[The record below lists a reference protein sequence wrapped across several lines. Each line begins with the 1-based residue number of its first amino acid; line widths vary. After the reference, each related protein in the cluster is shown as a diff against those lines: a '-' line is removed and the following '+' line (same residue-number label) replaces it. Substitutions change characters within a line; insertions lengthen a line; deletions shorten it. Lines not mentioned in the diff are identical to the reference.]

1 MHNDKY
7 MRKLDTLGQK
17 ENELSDLLADST
29 AHTEHGTEDH
39 LVALKKAAWAAGI
52 PNHLDIIHVG
62 ENHIHI
68 LSSSLETLHVIPNGI
83 LDLNHQFNL
92 RKAPNQRQI
101 ALCIKWLSCR
111 LPPTLQTFACI
122 GSGLH
127 ALQQSAI
134 ELEQD
139 RYCLREDFLL
149 FAQQLALQ
157 EFHTFAA
164 NSPSKPVWVQEVIA
178 LHCVI
183 LAGLFKSGAS
193 KFMPHMLESNSL
205 TGLI

>member
-7 MRKLDTLGQK
+7 MRKLGTLGQGK
-17 ENELSDLLADST
+17 NESCDTLTSNPE
-29 AHTEHGTEDH
+29 HVEHGTDDH
-39 LVALKKAAWAAGI
+39 LVTLKQGVWSTKV

-68 LSSSLETLHVIPNGI
+68 FSSSIETPYVIPTGI
-83 LDLNHQFNL
+83 LDLNHQFHL

-122 GSGLH
+122 GRGLH
-127 ALQQSAI
+127 ALQQSPI

-139 RYCLREDFLL
+139 LYCLREDFLL
-149 FAQQLALQ
+149 FAQQIALQ
-157 EFHTFAA
+157 EIHALAAEFA
-164 NSPSKPVWVQEVIA
+164 QEVIA
-178 LHCVI
+178 IHCVI
-183 LAGLFKSGAS
+183 LAGLFKTGAS
-193 KFMPHMLESNSL
+193 KFLPH
-205 TGLI
+205 I

>member
-7 MRKLDTLGQK
+7 MRKLDTLGQGK
-17 ENELSDLLADST
+17 NVEL
-29 AHTEHGTEDH
+29 GTEDH
-39 LVALKKAAWAAGI
+39 LAALKKAIWAAEI
-52 PNHLDIIHVG
+52 PNHLEIIHVG

-68 LSSSLETLHVIPNGI
+68 FSSSLETLHVIPIGI
-83 LDLNHQFNL
+83 LDLNRQFNL
-92 RKAPNQRQI
+92 QKAPNQRQI

-122 GSGLH
+122 GRGLH
-127 ALQQSAI
+127 ALQQSPI

-149 FAQQLALQ
+149 FAQQMTLQ
-157 EFHTFAA
+157 EAHAFAA
-164 NSPSKPVWVQEVIA
+164 DFPSRPVWAEDIVA

-183 LAGLFKSGAS
+183 LAGLFKSGAT
-193 KFMPHMLESNSL
+193 KFMPHIL
-205 TGLI
+205 

>member
-7 MRKLDTLGQK
+7 MRKLGTLGRGN
-17 ENELSDLLADST
+17 NELSDLLTDST
-29 AHTEHGTEDH
+29 EHTEYEKKEDH
-39 LVALKKAAWAAGI
+39 LVALKKAVWAAAI
-52 PNHLDIIHVG
+52 PDHLDIIHVG
-62 ENHIHI
+62 EQHIHI
-68 LSSSLETLHVIPNGI
+68 FSSSVEAPYVIPNGI

-92 RKAPNQRQI
+92 KKAPNQRQI

-122 GSGLH
+122 GRGLH
-127 ALQQSAI
+127 ALQHSPI

-139 RYCLREDFLL
+139 LYCLREDFLL
-149 FAQQLALQ
+149 FAQQIALQ
-157 EFHTFAA
+157 EIHTLSAEYPA
-164 NSPSKPVWVQEVIA
+164 KPDWLQEVVA

-193 KFMPHMLESNSL
+193 RFMPHPL
-205 TGLI
+205 

>member
-7 MRKLDTLGQK
+7 MRKLGTLGQGN
-17 ENELSDLLADST
+17 NELSDLLTDST
-29 AHTEHGTEDH
+29 EHTEYGNEDH
-39 LVALKKAAWAAGI
+39 LVALKKAVSAAGI

-68 LSSSLETLHVIPNGI
+68 FSSSLEPPYVIPNGI

-92 RKAPNQRQI
+92 RRAPNQRQI

-122 GSGLH
+122 GRGLR
-127 ALQQSAI
+127 ALQQSPI

-139 RYCLREDFLL
+139 LYCLREDFLL
-149 FAQQLALQ
+149 FAQQMALQ
-157 EFHTFAA
+157 EVHTFAA
-164 NSPSKPVWVQEVIA
+164 EYPAKPVWMQEVVAI
-178 LHCVI
+178 HCVI

-193 KFMPHMLESNSL
+193 KFMPHAL
-205 TGLI
+205 